1 MKFQQKLIPAK
12 LIRRYKRFLTDVKL
26 EDGST
31 AIAHCTNSGTMISCI
46 EEGAPIYLSPAKD
59 PKRKTRFTW
68 EMIFMNNNWIGINT
82 MIPNKL
88 VYEAIVNNDI
98 KGLEGYTTVKRE
110 VTFEDSRL
118 DIFAENKNEK
128 CRIEVK
134 NVTMKVGNAALFPD
148 AVTTRGLKHLE
159 TLIRIKKQGMR
170 AVMVYVIQRMDVNSF
185 GTANHID
192 PKYGEALKRAIKE
205 GVEIFP
211 VQAKVSPKG
220 IDIVGGLEYMLHDA

>member
-1 MKFQQKLIPAK
+1 MKFTQKLISAK
-12 LIRRYKRFLTDVKL
+12 LIRRYKRFLTDVEL
-26 EDGST
+26 EDGSI
-31 AIAHCTNSGTMISCI
+31 AIAHCTNSGAMTSCI

-59 PKRKTRFTW
+59 PKRKTKFTW

-82 MIPNKL
+82 MIPNQL
-88 VYEAIVNNDI
+88 VYEAIVNNEI

-110 VTFEDSRL
+110 VTFEDSKL
-118 DIFAENKNEK
+118 DIYAENENKK
-128 CRIEVK
+128 CWIEVK
-134 NVTMKVGNAALFPD
+134 NVTMKVGDAALFPD

-185 GTANHID
+185 DTANHID

-205 GVEIFP
+205 GVEVFP
-211 VQAKVSPKG
+211 VQAKVSPEG
-220 IDIVGGLEYMLHDA
+220 IDIVGVLKPSFHDA

>member
-1 MKFQQKLIPAK
+1 MKFTEKLIPAK
-12 LIRRYKRFLTDVKL
+12 LIRRYKRFLTDVEL
-26 EDGST
+26 EDGSI
-31 AIAHCTNSGTMISCI
+31 AIAHCTNSGSMTSCI

-59 PKRKTRFTW
+59 PKRKTKFTW

-82 MIPNKL
+82 MIPNQL
-88 VYEAIVNNDI
+88 VYEAVVNNEI
-98 KGLEGYTTVKRE
+98 KGLEGYTTIKRE

-118 DIFAENKNEK
+118 DIYAENKNEK
-128 CRIEVK
+128 CWIEVK

-170 AVMVYVIQRMDVNSF
+170 AVMVYVIQRIDVNSF
-185 GTANHID
+185 GTANNID
-192 PKYGEALKRAIKE
+192 PKYAEALKRAIKN

-211 VQAKVSPKG
+211 VQAKVSPEG
-220 IDIVGGLEYMLHDA
+220 IDIIGVLEYL

>member
-12 LIRRYKRFLTDVKL
+12 LIRRYKRFLTDVEL

-88 VYEAIVNNDI
+88 VYEAIVNNEI

-128 CRIEVK
+128 CWIEVK

-185 GTANHID
+185 GTANNID

-211 VQAKVSPKG
+211 VQAKVSPEG
-220 IDIVGGLEYMLHDA
+220 IDIVGILKMQIT

>member
-12 LIRRYKRFLTDVKL
+12 LIRRYKRFLTDVEL
-26 EDGST
+26 EDGSI
-31 AIAHCTNSGTMISCI
+31 AIAHCTNSGAMISCI

-59 PKRKTRFTW
+59 PKRKTKFTW

-82 MIPNKL
+82 MIPNQL
-88 VYEAIVNNDI
+88 VYEAVVNKEI

-118 DIFAENKNEK
+118 DIYAENKNEK
-128 CRIEVK
+128 CWIEVK
-134 NVTMKVGNAALFPD
+134 NVTMKVGDTALFPD
-148 AVTTRGLKHLE
+148 AVTIRGLKHLE

-170 AVMVYVIQRMDVNSF
+170 AIMVYVIQRMDVNSF
-185 GTANHID
+185 GTANRID

-211 VQAKVSPKG
+211 VQAKVSPEG
-220 IDIVGGLEYMLHDA
+220 INIVRALEYIQI

>member
-1 MKFQQKLIPAK
+1 MKFQQKLISAK
-12 LIRRYKRFLTDVKL
+12 LIRRYKRFLTDVEL

-59 PKRKTRFTW
+59 PKRKTKFTW

-82 MIPNKL
+82 IIPNKL
-88 VYEAIVNNDI
+88 VYEAIVNNEI

-118 DIFAENKNEK
+118 DIFAENRNEK
-128 CRIEVK
+128 CWIEVK

-170 AVMVYVIQRMDVNSF
+170 AAMVYVIQRMDVNSF

-205 GVEIFP
+205 GVEFFP
-211 VQAKVSPKG
+211 VQAKVSPEG
-220 IDIVGGLEYMLHDA
+220 IDIVGILKMQIT

>member
-1 MKFQQKLIPAK
+1 MKFTQKLIPAK
-12 LIRRYKRFLTDVKL
+12 LIRRYKRFLTDVEL
-26 EDGST
+26 EDGSI
-31 AIAHCTNSGTMISCI
+31 AIAHCTNSGAMISCI

-59 PKRKTRFTW
+59 PKRKTKFTW

-82 MIPNKL
+82 MIPNQL
-88 VYEAIVNNDI
+88 VYEAIVNNEI

-118 DIFAENKNEK
+118 DIYAENENEK
-128 CRIEVK
+128 CWIEVK
-134 NVTMKVGNAALFPD
+134 NVTMKVGDAALFPD

-185 GTANHID
+185 DTANHID

-205 GVEIFP
+205 GVEVFP
-211 VQAKVSPKG
+211 VQAKVSPEG
-220 IDIVGGLEYMLHDA
+220 IDIVGVLEYIQIT